1 MLKPKFL
8 LDGMLGS
15 LTRWLRISGFDA
27 MYQRDAKDADLIKEA
42 IEDNRILLTR
52 DRELVER
59 ARKMGVE
66 VYFISGTTSVEKLID
81 LRKKLDLSYSPQIS
95 RCPRCNGV
103 LREVEKERVS
113 QSVPEASYNAFDD
126 FWECNECSTIYW
138 KGSHWKKLENTLNSA
153 NSEGS
158 SEPL

>member
-27 MYQRDAKDADLIKEA
+27 MYQRNAKDADLIKES

-66 VYFISGTTSVEKLID
+66 AYFISGTTSVEKLVD

-103 LREVEKERVS
+103 LREVEKARVS
-113 QSVPEASYNAFDD
+113 QRVPEASYIAFDD
-126 FWECNECSTIYW
+126 FWECKECGTIYW
-138 KGSHWKKLENTLNSA
+138 KGSHWKKLKNTLN
-153 NSEGS
+153 
-158 SEPL
+158 